1 MIPYWTQFEPGKYTN
16 FTKIVSPIVPMMD
29 WDSNDSAWHPDHC
42 MTFRTK
48 EECIHFIEKEAKKR
62 GLLFSLWKTK
72 GGIHGICL
80 NKQIPHIR
88 AYRIQ
93 KPFLVDPVY
102 QFKTI
107 TRGYV
112 LRVSPKEG
120 RPEARPIYVGRVGK
134 GQALELNERVDNAHT
149 GLLYQHF

>member
-1 MIPYWTQFEPGKYTN
+1 MIPYWTQYERGRFV
-16 FTKIVSPIVPMMD
+16 KIISPIVPFMD
-29 WDSNDSAWHPDHC
+29 WDTGDSAWHPDKC
-42 MTFRTK
+42 ISFSTK
-48 EECIHFIEKEAKKR
+48 EEVITFVEKEAKKR
-62 GLLFSLWKTK
+62 HLLFSLWKTK

-80 NKQIPHIR
+80 NWKLPHVK

-102 QFKTI
+102 QIFTT

-120 RPEARPIYVGRVGK
+120 RPEGKPIYLGQFGKGRPI
-134 GQALELNERVDNAHT
+134 ELNQRVDEAHT
-149 GLLYQHF
+149 RLIYTHF

>member
-1 MIPYWTQFEPGKYTN
+1 MKIPYWKEYETGH

-29 WDSNDSAWHPDHC
+29 WDTEDSAWHPEKC
-42 MTFRTK
+42 ISFSTK
-48 EECIHFIEKEAKKR
+48 EEVIKFVEKEAVKR
-62 GLLFSLWKTK
+62 SLLFSLWKTK

-80 NKQIPHIR
+80 NWKLPSIK

-102 QFKTI
+102 QIYT
-107 TRGYV
+107 TNRGYV

-120 RPEARPIYVGRVGK
+120 RPEARPIYLGRFGR
-134 GQALELNERVDNAHT
+134 GTPLEVNERVDEAHT
-149 GLLYQHF
+149 RLIITHFS